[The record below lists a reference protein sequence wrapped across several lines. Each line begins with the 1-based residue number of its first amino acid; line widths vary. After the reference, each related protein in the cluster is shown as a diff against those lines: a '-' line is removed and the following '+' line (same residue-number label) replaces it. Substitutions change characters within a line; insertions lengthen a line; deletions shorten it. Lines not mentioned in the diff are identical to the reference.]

1 MVDITEKEEE
11 LKEVEEEEEQV
22 QVEVGPLV
30 PDLDQE
36 QVDPLE
42 GKEEIKR
49 RRG

>member
-1 MVDITEKEEE
+1 MVDMTEKE
-11 LKEVEEEEEQV
+11 LIQ
-22 QVEVGPLV
+22 
-30 PDLDQE
+30 DLDQE